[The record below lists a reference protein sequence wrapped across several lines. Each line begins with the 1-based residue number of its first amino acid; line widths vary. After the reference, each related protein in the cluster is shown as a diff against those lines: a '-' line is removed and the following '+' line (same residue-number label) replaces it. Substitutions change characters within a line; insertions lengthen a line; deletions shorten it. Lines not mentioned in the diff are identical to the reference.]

1 MAQHN
6 VCLALI
12 TLLSVFHGTEQ
23 FLSGPIR
30 IRWKWHIHSALSNK
44 LVATLSLSYAVTDV
58 LLTF

>member
-6 VCLALI
+6 LCLALI
-12 TLLSVFHGTEQ
+12 TFLSVLHGTEQ
-23 FLSGPIR
+23 FCLALFVSL
-30 IRWKWHIHSALSNK
+30 WKWHIHSALSNK